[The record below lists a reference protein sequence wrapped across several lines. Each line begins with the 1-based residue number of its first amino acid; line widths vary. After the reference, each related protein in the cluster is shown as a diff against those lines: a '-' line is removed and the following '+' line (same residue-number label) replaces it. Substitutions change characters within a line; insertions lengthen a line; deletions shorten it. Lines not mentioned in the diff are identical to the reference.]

1 MRDIIKTVSTI
12 DEFHPKLYNDLGIG
26 LEIQDYTEP
35 NLTMRQMAIIL
46 AKYKKMLTDFKGIKA
61 MHGPFLDLM
70 PASPDLEIRRV
81 SQQRY
86 LNALFIARELDLD
99 FLIFHSQ
106 INPAIKEPKIVEL
119 NNFQTRKMWERLLDE
134 SKYEGT
140 VLVENLFETDPHQIK
155 KYIDDVNMPNIKI
168 NLDIGHAKLS
178 KYPICKWV
186 EILGDRIEY
195 MHVHTNKGYKD
206 SHSIPSKKEIKE
218 LYKILDDNEIN
229 PKLSLEY
236 ATKNLEEEIKKY
248 R

>member
-12 DEFHPKLYNDLGIG
+12 DEFDPKLYNDLGIG

-35 NLTMRQMAIIL
+35 NLSMRQMAIIL
-46 AKYKKMLTDFKGIKA
+46 AKYKKLLEGFKGTKA

-86 LNALFIARELDLD
+86 LNALYIAKELDLD
-99 FLIFHSQ
+99 YLIFHSQ
-106 INPAIKEPKIVEL
+106 INPAIKEAKIVEL
-119 NNFQTRKMWERLLDE
+119 NNFQTRKMWEKLLDK
-134 SKYEGT
+134 SKFEGT
-140 VLVENLFETDPHQIK
+140 VLVENLFETDPYQIK

-178 KYPICKWV
+178 KYPISKWV
-186 EILGDRIEY
+186 EVLGSRIEY
-195 MHVHTNKGYKD
+195 MHVHTNEGD
-206 SHSIPSKKEIKE
+206 RDTHSIPTSEEIKE
-218 LYKILDDNEIN
+218 LYKILDENAIN

-236 ATKNLEEEIKKY
+236 RTKDLQEEVKKY